1 MAITPRGSGGRK
13 EPTMS
18 VRIVLFLAVLFAVAG
33 NTLPGQAQECAQTGV
48 VASIVRD
55 FERRNCWP
63 EPFIF
68 PDRQA
73 VRDPIAIMVARGWE
87 RQNMLAE
94 QYFEENRADLTE
106 AGKLKIRWIVAE
118 PPPHHRVIYVRR
130 TVTPELTMAR
140 IQAVTAFATQAAQPE
155 PCPPV
160 LETTASQLGWP
171 ADRVDVLSR
180 KFYAAIPEPK
190 LPAANGSS
198 GAGSGSG
205 SSQ

>member
-1 MAITPRGSGGRK
+1 
-13 EPTMS
+13 MS

-33 NTLPGQAQECAQTGV
+33 NTLPSRAQDPNHKTIVG
-48 VASIVRD
+48 SIVRD

-63 EPFIF
+63 EPFIC

-73 VRDPIAIMVARGWE
+73 VRDPMAIMISRGWE

-94 QYFEENRADLTE
+94 QYFEDNRADLTE
-106 AGKLKIRWIVAE
+106 AGKLKIRWIISE

-130 TVTPELTMAR
+130 TVTPELTVAR
-140 IQAVTAFATQAAQPE
+140 LEAVKAFATQAASPE

-171 ADRVDVLSR
+171 ADRVDALSR

-190 LPAANGSS
+190 LPGSS
-198 GAGSGSG
+198 GQSGSGSG
-205 SSQ
+205 GNSGGGSQ